1 MISGWIGCLETKQLN
16 YFQFCCLFFIRSK
29 YIQLLSTCSFHSSIH
44 SLIQQLFI
52 DCLLCAPCTLCQAL
66 GEHRKNKVTANMVLT
81 WLLYV
86 VIIHFLLTR
95 KRSDSESATPS
106 CETWGLDCEL
116 LGRSKYVFIFSILSS
131 CRAPANRR
139 VTNTACFSGM
149 EMEVMEYMRTKEDLK
164 GNSQ

>member
-1 MISGWIGCLETKQLN
+1 
-16 YFQFCCLFFIRSK
+16 
-29 YIQLLSTCSFHSSIH
+29 
-44 SLIQQLFI
+44 
-52 DCLLCAPCTLCQAL
+52 
-66 GEHRKNKVTANMVLT
+66 MVLT

-164 GNSQ
+164 GNSQWHKIRESNQTCSYWNIVIAKNIATVLHFFRRCTPRRHSPCFSGWRHHVGHKSSME